1 MCDMVEP
8 IKMRLAIVGSRNFND
23 YKAFRRG
30 VRRAFRQW
38 GLYYEDVEFLISG
51 GCSGADR
58 MAEEWTKS
66 HGFVMEVF
74 LPDWY
79 KYGKAAGPLRNSKI
93 IDRATH
99 VIAFPSKYGRGTQD
113 SIRKAN
119 IKGIP
124 VYVEYVD

>member
-1 MCDMVEP
+1 MSEP
-8 IKMRLAIVGSRNFND
+8 RMRLAIVGSRNFND

-30 VRRAFRQW
+30 VRRAFLQW
-38 GLYYEDVEFLISG
+38 GLYYEDVDFLISG
-51 GCSGADR
+51 GCSGTDQ
-58 MAEEWTKS
+58 MAEQWTKD
-66 HGFVMEVF
+66 HGLFIEVF
-74 LPDWY
+74 LPDWN

-99 VIAFPSKYGRGTQD
+99 VIAFPSKHGRGTQD
-113 SIRKAN
+113 SIRKSR